1 MRAAARC
8 ARIEDRPA
16 LSALQSQP
24 DRRSPPLDVPV
35 GDPLRAIF
43 GAEEVDHM
51 SERGGG
57 VGDGLAGRGELG
69 RADADP
75 AARVV
80 SEVAIPVGV
89 AVGTQPHRPVRV
101 REPGGRLVRAAGLP
115 TARHQD
121 DLLGLPKGALELVYL
136 KVILSVVLSVTCCLS
151 RGLLSAFVKPG
162 SLSSCHCTKLV
173 GQSTF
178 AEMPSTA
185 TTAV

>member
-1 MRAAARC
+1 MRGAARC
-8 ARIEDRPA
+8 AYIEDRPA

-24 DRRSPPLDVPV
+24 DRRSAPLDVPV
-35 GDPLRAIF
+35 GDPLRAVF
-43 GAEEVDHM
+43 GAEEIDHV

-57 VGDGLAGRGELG
+57 VGDRLAGGGELD
-69 RADADP
+69 RAKADP
-75 AARVV
+75 AARIV
-80 SEVAIPVGV
+80 SEVAMPVGG
-89 AVGTQPHRPVRV
+89 AVGAQPHRPVLV
-101 REPGGRLVRAAGLP
+101 REPGGRLVQAAGLP
-115 TARHQD
+115 AARHQD
-121 DLLGLPKGALELVYL
+121 DLLRVPEGALERVYL
-136 KVILSVVLSVTCCLS
+136 KAILSVVLSVTCCLS

>member
-1 MRAAARC
+1 MRGVARC
-8 ARIEDRPA
+8 AWIEDRPA

-57 VGDGLAGRGELG
+57 VGDRLAGGGELG

-89 AVGTQPHRPVRV
+89 AVGTQPHRPVLV
-101 REPGGRLVRAAGLP
+101 REPGRRLVREAGLP
-115 TARHQD
+115 AARYQD
-121 DLLGLPKGALELVYL
+121 DLLGVPQGALERVYL
-136 KVILSVVLSVTCCLS
+136 KVILSVVLSVAFCLS
-151 RGLLSAFVKPG
+151 RVLLSIFANPG
-162 SLSSCHCTKLV
+162 WLSSCHCTKLV
-173 GQSTF
+173 GQ
-178 AEMPSTA
+178 
-185 TTAV
+185 